1 MGLGRFGRAI
11 AETLCQD
18 GAEVLGV
25 DRRMDVVEDL
35 RDTLTHTV
43 QMDAMDRDAL
53 AALGIPDFDVAF
65 VTMGSDI
72 RASGTIVMSL
82 KELGAK
88 RVIAK
93 AQDEFHG
100 RMLEKLGAD
109 QVLFPER
116 DMGRRV
122 AHNLVSG
129 DIIDFLELSSEY
141 SMAEIRPKPE
151 WVGKTLMEP
160 GHAQQA
166 GHQRGGHP
174 HRRKPER
181 HAPAGHRAQGG
192 GRAAGGGEGRDAG
205 EAESTLTGR
214 CRPAGG
220 RCFRAKQT
228 VGCLL
233 IDDPTSGENRLSGLS
248 ALDGI
253 APGPLTGRRGRRPLP
268 ALQTPLQR
276 VRREYGAAACWPVGT
291 GCVAALALA
300 EQLPVER
307 LALIEARRRE
317 PAPRHRPNG
326 ALCPRNLSLC
336 VSDALI
342 VEAATRGAGAD
353 RAGACQ
359 ASGRLCLRDRA
370 NCIQFVKMTLKTAIF
385 AFLRTG
391 ELPKSLAENPEMC
404 IIYG

>member
-1 MGLGRFGRAI
+1 MSKKNAKKQFIVVGLGRFGTAI

-53 AALGIPDFDVAF
+53 SALGIPDFDVAF

-88 RVIAK
+88 QVIAK

-109 QVLFPER
+109 RVLFPER

-151 WVGKTLMEP
+151 WVGKTLMELNMRSKL
-160 GHAQQA
+160 GINVVAI
-166 GHQRGGHP
+166 R
-174 HRRKPER
+174 
-181 HAPAGHRAQGG
+181 
-192 GRAAGGGEGRDAG
+192 
-205 EAESTLTGR
+205 TGDSLN
-214 CRPAGG
+214 AM
-220 RCFRAKQT
+220 
-228 VGCLL
+228 
-233 IDDPTSGENRLSGLS
+233 
-248 ALDGI
+248 
-253 APGPLTGRRGRRPLP
+253 PLP
-268 ALQTPLQR
+268 
-276 VRREYGAAACWPVGT
+276 
-291 GCVAALALA
+291 
-300 EQLPVER
+300 
-307 LALIEARRRE
+307 
-317 PAPRHRPNG
+317 N
-326 ALCPRNLSLC
+326 
-336 VSDALI
+336 
-342 VEAATRGAGAD
+342 
-353 RAGACQ
+353 
-359 ASGRLCLRDRA
+359 
-370 NCIQFVKMTLKTAIF
+370 TAISEEDV
-385 AFLRTG
+385 LLVVVKDET
-391 ELPKSLAENPEMC
+391 LAKLNRR
-404 IIYG
+404 